1 MHRWC
6 LRAYRC
12 FVFYNSPYPPYLC
25 VTYRQRSKLRTV
37 SLSFPIYVDLKKWF
51 VTMLSFSIFFR
62 SIQSDS
68 FYAMGI
74 LSIIF

>member
-1 MHRWC
+1 MKGG
-6 LRAYRC
+6 
-12 FVFYNSPYPPYLC
+12 NSQ
-25 VTYRQRSKLRTV
+25 TKLWEKR
-37 SLSFPIYVDLKKWF
+37 F

-74 LSIIF
+74 LLIIF